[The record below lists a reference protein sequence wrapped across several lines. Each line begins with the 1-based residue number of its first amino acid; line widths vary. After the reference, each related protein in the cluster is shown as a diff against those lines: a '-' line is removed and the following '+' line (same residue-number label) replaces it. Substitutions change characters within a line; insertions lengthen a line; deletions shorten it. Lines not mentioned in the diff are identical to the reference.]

1 MITPGE
7 LILGGASKA
16 DITSGRIFL
25 LGSVFKYNGSPK
37 IKSTSSTWAQKAP
50 SDKQALNA
58 FIFGTYF
65 TISSADRTPSIKCAL
80 VF

>member
-1 MITPGE
+1 MITPRE
-7 LILGGASKA
+7 FILGGGSKE

-25 LGSVFKYNGSPK
+25 LGSVLKYNGSPK

-50 SDKQALNA
+50 SDKQALNV

-65 TISSADRTPSIKCAL
+65 TILSDRTPSIKCAL
-80 VF
+80 VI

>member
-1 MITPGE
+1 MITPRE
-7 LILGGASKA
+7 LILGGGSKD
-16 DITSGRIFL
+16 DITSGKIFL
-25 LGSVFKYNGSPK
+25 LGSVLDYGSPK

-65 TISSADRTPSIKCAL
+65 TI
-80 VF
+80 

>member
-1 MITPGE
+1 MEAP
-7 LILGGASKA
+7 
-16 DITSGRIFL
+16 
-25 LGSVFKYNGSPK
+25 NK

-65 TISSADRTPSIKCAL
+65 TISSDRTPSKMCIGDLDCLLRGIGWTGIEVSQIHIMLAAAKNFPL
-80 VF
+80 EE